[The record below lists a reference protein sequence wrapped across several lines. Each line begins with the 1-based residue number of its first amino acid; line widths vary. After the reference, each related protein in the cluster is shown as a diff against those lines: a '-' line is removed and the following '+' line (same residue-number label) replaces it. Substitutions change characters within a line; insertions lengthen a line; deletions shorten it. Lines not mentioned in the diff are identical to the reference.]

1 MEPVRMT
8 VEGMPD
14 SRSRNGVTGVS
25 HDAAELP
32 AMWAWRGLVFWLA
45 VMIAGHAVVLNEPFV
60 NQEVAFSE
68 GARGLAESDYADGLT
83 RFWRHQVNPLGYSAV
98 TALIRT
104 ALHQSDS
111 YWTARL
117 ASLAGGVLILVS
129 GYFWFRKTGSV
140 RADLFWLWGGVTTL
154 CPLVWIFTGRGTADV
169 LPVGILC
176 SAFTAC
182 WLAEGRWTRHFLAA
196 GLLAL
201 ATVIKYN
208 TLLTGLGF
216 IWLVLRGSGQLALPL
231 RTRLSQAALYGL
243 VPGVCLTAYFAWVYG
258 NFHVL
263 FVQEQFRARHSPF
276 TDLPQFPAIL
286 AAYSSYLVMLTGLLA
301 IVPLVSLWRP
311 LTLRSRILLGGG
323 VLVLATGAAA
333 ALRGFEAGEMGFGGF
348 DRMLPA
354 GLFVCL
360 RGAFLVLAATCAFE
374 LCRKAISENDELC
387 QFLLAALIPTLLI
400 SSCSRPAQRYLLV
413 AVPWVFF
420 ALTVLSHR
428 RMQRLTRLV
437 GWSSV
442 AIFCGLSGVATVY
455 GVAHGRAADR
465 MARWIVDQGLAAETE
480 PGDMRAH
487 CDQYFPIALPTDPKY
502 VVQAKPVEGAIHT
515 EAVSIL
521 GRSLR
526 GFYLVPAD
534 AAEIEPSRTAEIRSN
549 VVPKR

>member
-1 MEPVRMT
+1 MT
-8 VEGMPD
+8 IEVTPD
-14 SRSRNGVTGVS
+14 SRSRNDVTGVPR
-25 HDAAELP
+25 DAADVP
-32 AMWAWRGLVFWLA
+32 AIWAWRGLMFWLA
-45 VMIAGHAVVLNEPFV
+45 VIIVGHAVVLNEPFV

-68 GARGLAESDYADGLT
+68 GARGLAESDYPDGLT
-83 RFWRHQVNPLGYSAV
+83 RFWRHQVNPLGYSAI

-104 ALHQSDS
+104 VLHQSGS
-111 YWTARL
+111 YWTLRL
-117 ASLAGGVLILVS
+117 ASLAGGVLIIVS
-129 GYFWFRKTGSV
+129 GYLWFRKTGSV

-176 SAFTAC
+176 GAFTAC
-182 WLAEGRWTRHFLAA
+182 WLADGRWTRHFLAA
-196 GLLAL
+196 WLLAL

-216 IWLVLRGSGQLALPL
+216 VWLVLRGSGQLSLPL
-231 RTRLSQAALYGL
+231 RTRLAQASLYGL
-243 VPGVCLTAYFAWVYG
+243 VPGACLTAYFAWVFG
-258 NFHVL
+258 NFNVL
-263 FVQEQFRARHSPF
+263 FVQDQFRARHSPF

-301 IVPLVSLWRP
+301 LVPLVSLWRP
-311 LTLRSRILLGGG
+311 LSTRSRILLGGG

-333 ALRGFEAGEMGFGGF
+333 ALRGFDAGEMGFGGF
-348 DRMLPA
+348 DRMLPT
-354 GLFVCL
+354 GLFACL
-360 RGAFLVLAATCAFE
+360 RGAFLVLAAACALE
-374 LCRKAISENDELC
+374 LFRKAISENDEMC

-420 ALTVLSHR
+420 AFTVLSQR
-428 RMQRLTRLV
+428 RVQRLTRLA
-437 GWSSV
+437 GWTSV
-442 AIFCGLSGVATVY
+442 AIFCGLSSVATVY

-465 MARWIVDQGLAAETE
+465 MAHWIVDQGLAAETE

-502 VVQAKPVEGAIHT
+502 VVQAKPAEGAIHT
-515 EAVSIL
+515 EGVSIL

-534 AAEIEPSRTAEIRSN
+534 AAGIAPTHTAGMPGDG
-549 VVPKR
+549 VPKR